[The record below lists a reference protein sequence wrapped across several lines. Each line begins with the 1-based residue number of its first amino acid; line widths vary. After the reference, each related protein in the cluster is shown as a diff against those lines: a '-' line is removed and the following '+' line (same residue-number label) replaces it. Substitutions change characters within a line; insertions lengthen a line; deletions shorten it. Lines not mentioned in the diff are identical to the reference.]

1 MEERREKREEREER
15 KELEE
20 MEKTSLPLK
29 KLSFKNEVYK
39 KVFLLGLAL
48 LFVAYLF
55 LNSKSIFKGFG
66 VLVGILGP
74 FILGGVI
81 AFIMKIPLNFLER
94 KVFDKVR
101 NEKFQKH
108 KRTISIAISFI
119 FIILVFF
126 LITAIIVPQLIN
138 SFDGLRKS
146 LPSFLQMAIDKTR
159 EIPYLNNY
167 SDKLQRE
174 YDNLSWNEIFNRI
187 KGFVTSS
194 DNSSQILSGALSTA
208 SSILGGLVSFMLA
221 LITSIYILA
230 DKERLGYQAKRICYS
245 FFDNN
250 LANKIIHVFHLL
262 HENFFGFIRGQ
273 LTVST
278 LIGIATFVASFVLR
292 IPNAATLGVI
302 VGVTDLIPII
312 GPFLGGAMCFIMIVI
327 EDSTKALMFLVLIV
341 ILQQLESNLIYPKIV
356 GDEVGLPSLWTLV
369 AITLGG
375 SLFGV
380 VGMWAFIPLASTLY
394 ELMREYTKY
403 KIDEKNLDLRMKKI

>member
-1 MEERREKREEREER
+1 MEEKKEDRERINN
-15 KELEE
+15 
-20 MEKTSLPLK
+20 PLK

-39 KVFLLGLAL
+39 KVFLMGLAL

-55 LNSKSIFKGFG
+55 LNSKSIFTGFG
-66 VLVGILGP
+66 VLLGILAP

-94 KVFDKVR
+94 KVFSKIK

-167 SDKLQRE
+167 SDKLQSE
-174 YDNLSWNEIFNRI
+174 YDSLSWNEIFNRI

-194 DNSSQILSGALSTA
+194 DNSSQILNGALSTA

-230 DKERLGYQAKRICYS
+230 DKERLGYQATRICYS
-245 FFDNN
+245 FFNN
-250 LANKIIHVFHLL
+250 KVANKIIHVAHLL

-341 ILQQLESNLIYPKIV
+341 ILQQVESNLVYPKIV
-356 GDEVGLPSLWTLV
+356 GDKVGLPSLWTLV
-369 AITLGG
+369 AITVGG

-403 KIDEKNLDLRMKKI
+403 KIDEKNLALRMKKI

>member
-1 MEERREKREEREER
+1 MEEKREDRE
-15 KELEE
+15 KIN
-20 MEKTSLPLK
+20 SPLK

-66 VLVGILGP
+66 VLLGILGP

-94 KVFDKVR
+94 KVFDKIK

-126 LITAIIVPQLIN
+126 LITAIILPQLIN

-194 DNSSQILSGALSTA
+194 DNSSQILNGALSTA

-230 DKERLGYQAKRICYS
+230 DKERLGYQATRICYS
-245 FFDNN
+245 FFNN
-250 LANKIIHVFHLL
+250 KVANKIIHVAHLL

>member
-1 MEERREKREEREER
+1 MEEKKEDREKINN
-15 KELEE
+15 
-20 MEKTSLPLK
+20 PLK

-39 KVFLLGLAL
+39 KVFLMGLAL

-55 LNSKSIFKGFG
+55 LNSKSIFIGFG
-66 VLVGILGP
+66 VLLGILAP

-94 KVFDKVR
+94 KVFSKVR

-167 SDKLQRE
+167 SDKLQSE

-194 DNSSQILSGALSTA
+194 DNSSQILNGALSTA

-230 DKERLGYQAKRICYS
+230 DKERLGYQATRICYS
-245 FFDNN
+245 FFNN
-250 LANKIIHVFHLL
+250 KVANKIIHVAHLL

-278 LIGIATFVASFVLR
+278 VIGIATFVASFVLR

-341 ILQQLESNLIYPKIV
+341 ILQQLESNLVYPKIV
-356 GDEVGLPSLWTLV
+356 GDKVGLPSLWTLV
-369 AITLGG
+369 AITVGG

>member
-1 MEERREKREEREER
+1 MEEKREER

-66 VLVGILGP
+66 VLLGILGP

-94 KVFDKVR
+94 KVFDKIR

-167 SDKLQRE
+167 SDKLQSE

-194 DNSSQILSGALSTA
+194 DKSSQILNGALSTA

-230 DKERLGYQAKRICYS
+230 DKERLGYQATRICYS
-245 FFDNN
+245 FFNKN
-250 LANKIIHVFHLL
+250 LANKIIHVAHLL

-278 LIGIATFVASFVLR
+278 VIGIATFVASFVLR

-341 ILQQLESNLIYPKIV
+341 ILQQVESNLIYPKIV

-394 ELMREYTKY
+394 EIMREYTKY

>member
-1 MEERREKREEREER
+1 MEEKRR
-15 KELEE
+15 ELEE

-39 KVFLLGLAL
+39 KVFLMGLAL

-55 LNSKSIFKGFG
+55 LNSKIIFNGFG
-66 VLVGILGP
+66 ILLGILAP
-74 FILGGVI
+74 FMLGGVI

-94 KVFDKVR
+94 KVFDKVKS
-101 NEKFQKH
+101 EKFQKH

-126 LITAIIVPQLIN
+126 LITAIILPQLIK

-167 SDKLQRE
+167 SDKLQSE
-174 YDNLSWNEIFNRI
+174 YDNLSWNEIFNRV
-187 KGFVTSS
+187 KSFVTSS
-194 DNSSQILSGALSTA
+194 EKSSHILNSAISTA

-230 DKERLGYQAKRICYS
+230 DKERLAYQATRICYS
-245 FFDNN
+245 FFNN
-250 LANKIIHVFHLL
+250 KVANKIIHVARLL

-278 LIGIATFVASFVLR
+278 IIGIATFVACFVLR
-292 IPNAATLGVI
+292 IPNAATIGVI

-327 EDSTKALMFLVLIV
+327 EDSTKALMFLILIV
-341 ILQQLESNLIYPKIV
+341 ILQQLESNLVYPKIV
-356 GDEVGLPSLWTLV
+356 GDKVGLPSLWTLV
-369 AITLGG
+369 AITVGG

-394 ELMREYTKY
+394 ELMREYTEY
-403 KIDEKNLDLRMKKI
+403 KIKEKNLDLRMKKI

>member
-1 MEERREKREEREER
+1 MEEKREDRE
-15 KELEE
+15 KIN
-20 MEKTSLPLK
+20 SPLK

-66 VLVGILGP
+66 VLLGILGP

-94 KVFDKVR
+94 KVFDKIK

-126 LITAIIVPQLIN
+126 LITAIILPQLIN

-159 EIPYLNNY
+159 EVPYLNNY

-194 DNSSQILSGALSTA
+194 DNSSQILNGALSTA
-208 SSILGGLVSFMLA
+208 SNILGGLVSFMLA

-230 DKERLGYQAKRICYS
+230 DKERLGYQATRICYS
-245 FFDNN
+245 FFDNKV
-250 LANKIIHVFHLL
+250 ANKIIHVAHLL

-278 LIGIATFVASFVLR
+278 VIGIATFVASFVLR

-341 ILQQLESNLIYPKIV
+341 ILQQLESNLVYPKIV
-356 GDEVGLPSLWTLV
+356 GDKVGLPSLWTLV
-369 AITLGG
+369 AITVGG

-394 ELMREYTKY
+394 EIMREYTKY

>member
-1 MEERREKREEREER
+1 MEEKREKR

-20 MEKTSLPLK
+20 IEKTSLPLK

-39 KVFLLGLAL
+39 KVFLMGLAL

-55 LNSKSIFKGFG
+55 LNSKIIFNGFG
-66 VLVGILGP
+66 ILLGILAP
-74 FILGGVI
+74 FMLGGVI

-94 KVFDKVR
+94 KVFDKVKS
-101 NEKFQKH
+101 EKFQKH

-126 LITAIIVPQLIN
+126 LITAIILPQLIK

-167 SDKLQRE
+167 SDKLQSE
-174 YDNLSWNEIFNRI
+174 YDNLSWNEIFNRV
-187 KGFVTSS
+187 KSFVTSS
-194 DNSSQILSGALSTA
+194 EKSSHILNSAISTA

-230 DKERLGYQAKRICYS
+230 DKERLAYQATRICYS
-245 FFDNN
+245 FFNN
-250 LANKIIHVFHLL
+250 KVANKIIHVARLL

-278 LIGIATFVASFVLR
+278 IIGIATFVACFVLR
-292 IPNAATLGVI
+292 IPNAATIGVI

-327 EDSTKALMFLVLIV
+327 EDSTKALMFLILIV
-341 ILQQLESNLIYPKIV
+341 ILQQLESNLVYPKIV
-356 GDEVGLPSLWTLV
+356 GDKVGLPSLWTLV
-369 AITLGG
+369 AITVGG

-394 ELMREYTKY
+394 ELMREYTEY
-403 KIDEKNLDLRMKKI
+403 KIKEKNLDLRMKKI

>member
-1 MEERREKREEREER
+1 MEEKKEDREKINN
-15 KELEE
+15 
-20 MEKTSLPLK
+20 PLK

-39 KVFLLGLAL
+39 KVFLMGLAL

-55 LNSKSIFKGFG
+55 LNSKSIFTGFG
-66 VLVGILGP
+66 VLLGILAP

-94 KVFDKVR
+94 KVFSKIK

-167 SDKLQRE
+167 SDKLQSE
-174 YDNLSWNEIFNRI
+174 YDSLSWNEIFNRI

-194 DNSSQILSGALSTA
+194 DNSSQILNGALSTA
-208 SSILGGLVSFMLA
+208 SNILGGLVSFMLA

-230 DKERLGYQAKRICYS
+230 DKERLGYQATRICYS
-245 FFDNN
+245 FFNN
-250 LANKIIHVFHLL
+250 KVANKIIHVAHLL

-341 ILQQLESNLIYPKIV
+341 ILQQVESNLVYPKIV
-356 GDEVGLPSLWTLV
+356 GDKVGLPSLWTLV
-369 AITLGG
+369 AITVGG

>member
-1 MEERREKREEREER
+1 MEEKREDRE
-15 KELEE
+15 KINN
-20 MEKTSLPLK
+20 PLK
-29 KLSFKNEVYK
+29 KLSFKSEVYK
-39 KVFLLGLAL
+39 KVFLMGLAL

-55 LNSKSIFKGFG
+55 LNSKSIFTGFG
-66 VLVGILGP
+66 VLLGILAP

-94 KVFDKVR
+94 KVFSKVK
-101 NEKFQKH
+101 NEKFQKN

-126 LITAIIVPQLIN
+126 IITAIIVPQLIN

-167 SDKLQRE
+167 SDKLQSE
-174 YDNLSWNEIFNRI
+174 YDSLSWNEIFNRI

-194 DNSSQILSGALSTA
+194 DNSSQILNGALSTA

-230 DKERLGYQAKRICYS
+230 DKERLGYQATRICYS
-245 FFDNN
+245 FFNN
-250 LANKIIHVFHLL
+250 KVANKIIHVAHLL

-341 ILQQLESNLIYPKIV
+341 ILQQVESNLVYPKIV
-356 GDEVGLPSLWTLV
+356 GDKVGLPSLWTLV
-369 AITLGG
+369 AITVGG

>member
-1 MEERREKREEREER
+1 MEEKR

-20 MEKTSLPLK
+20 IEKTSLPLK

-39 KVFLLGLAL
+39 KVFLMGLGL

-55 LNSKSIFKGFG
+55 LNSKIIFNGFG
-66 VLVGILGP
+66 ILLGILAP
-74 FILGGVI
+74 FMLGGVI

-94 KVFDKVR
+94 KVFDKVKS
-101 NEKFQKH
+101 EKFQKH

-126 LITAIIVPQLIN
+126 LITAIILPQLIK

-167 SDKLQRE
+167 SDKLQSE
-174 YDNLSWNEIFNRI
+174 YDNLSWNEIFNRV
-187 KGFVTSS
+187 KSFVTSS
-194 DNSSQILSGALSTA
+194 EKSSHILNSAISTA

-230 DKERLGYQAKRICYS
+230 DKERLAYQATRICYS
-245 FFDNN
+245 FFNN
-250 LANKIIHVFHLL
+250 KVANKIIHVARLL

-278 LIGIATFVASFVLR
+278 IIGIATFVACFVLR
-292 IPNAATLGVI
+292 IPNAATIGVI

-327 EDSTKALMFLVLIV
+327 EDSTKALMFLILIV
-341 ILQQLESNLIYPKIV
+341 ILQQLESNLVYPKIV
-356 GDEVGLPSLWTLV
+356 GDKVGLPSLWTLV
-369 AITLGG
+369 AITVGG

-394 ELMREYTKY
+394 ELMREYTEY
-403 KIDEKNLDLRMKKI
+403 KINEKNLDLRMKKI

>member
-1 MEERREKREEREER
+1 MEEKKEDREKINN
-15 KELEE
+15 
-20 MEKTSLPLK
+20 PLK

-39 KVFLLGLAL
+39 KVFLMGLAL

-55 LNSKSIFKGFG
+55 LNSKSIFTGFG
-66 VLVGILGP
+66 VLLGILAP

-94 KVFDKVR
+94 KVFSKVR

-167 SDKLQRE
+167 SDKLQSE

-194 DNSSQILSGALSTA
+194 DNSSQILNGALSTA
-208 SSILGGLVSFMLA
+208 SNILGGLVSFMLA

-230 DKERLGYQAKRICYS
+230 DKERLGYQATRICYS
-245 FFDNN
+245 FFNN
-250 LANKIIHVFHLL
+250 KVANKIIHVAHLL

-278 LIGIATFVASFVLR
+278 VIGIATFVASFVLR

-341 ILQQLESNLIYPKIV
+341 ILQQVESNLVYPKIV
-356 GDEVGLPSLWTLV
+356 GDKVGLPSLWTLV
-369 AITLGG
+369 AITVGG

>member
-1 MEERREKREEREER
+1 MEEKREDRE
-15 KELEE
+15 KINN
-20 MEKTSLPLK
+20 PLK

-39 KVFLLGLAL
+39 KVFLMGLAL

-55 LNSKSIFKGFG
+55 LNSKSIFTGFG
-66 VLVGILGP
+66 VLLGILAP

-94 KVFDKVR
+94 KVFSKIK

-167 SDKLQRE
+167 SDKLQSE

-194 DNSSQILSGALSTA
+194 DNSSQILNGALSTA

-230 DKERLGYQAKRICYS
+230 DKERLGYQATRICYS
-245 FFDNN
+245 FFNN
-250 LANKIIHVFHLL
+250 KVANKIIHVVHLL

-278 LIGIATFVASFVLR
+278 VIGIATFVASFVLR

-327 EDSTKALMFLVLIV
+327 EDSTKALIFLVLIV
-341 ILQQLESNLIYPKIV
+341 ILQQLESNLVYPKIV
-356 GDEVGLPSLWTLV
+356 GDKVGLPSLWTLV
-369 AITLGG
+369 AITVGG

>member
-1 MEERREKREEREER
+1 MEEKREDRE
-15 KELEE
+15 KIN
-20 MEKTSLPLK
+20 SPLK

-66 VLVGILGP
+66 VLLAILAP

-94 KVFDKVR
+94 KVFDKVK

-126 LITAIIVPQLIN
+126 LITAIILPQMIN

-159 EIPYLNNY
+159 EVPYLNNY
-167 SDKLQRE
+167 SDKLQSE

-194 DNSSQILSGALSTA
+194 DNSSQILNGALSTA
-208 SSILGGLVSFMLA
+208 SNILGGLVSFMLA

-230 DKERLGYQAKRICYS
+230 DKERLGYQATRICYS
-245 FFDNN
+245 FFNN
-250 LANKIIHVFHLL
+250 KVANKIIHVAHLL
-262 HENFFGFIRGQ
+262 HENFFGFIKGQ

>member
-1 MEERREKREEREER
+1 MEEKREDRE
-15 KELEE
+15 KINN
-20 MEKTSLPLK
+20 PLK

-39 KVFLLGLAL
+39 KVFLMGLAL

-55 LNSKSIFKGFG
+55 LNSKSIFTGFG
-66 VLVGILGP
+66 VLLGILAP

-167 SDKLQRE
+167 SDKLQSE

-194 DNSSQILSGALSTA
+194 DNSSQILNGALSTA

-230 DKERLGYQAKRICYS
+230 DKERLGYQATRICYS
-245 FFDNN
+245 FFNN
-250 LANKIIHVFHLL
+250 KVANKIIHVAHLL

-341 ILQQLESNLIYPKIV
+341 ILQQVESNLVYPKIV
-356 GDEVGLPSLWTLV
+356 GDKVGLPSLWTLV
-369 AITLGG
+369 AITVGG

>member
-1 MEERREKREEREER
+1 MEEKKEDREKINNH
-15 KELEE
+15 
-20 MEKTSLPLK
+20 LK

-39 KVFLLGLAL
+39 KVFLMGLAL

-55 LNSKSIFKGFG
+55 LNSKSIFTGFG
-66 VLVGILGP
+66 VLLGILAP

-94 KVFDKVR
+94 KVFSKIK

-167 SDKLQRE
+167 SDKLQSE

-194 DNSSQILSGALSTA
+194 DNSSQILNGALSTA
-208 SSILGGLVSFMLA
+208 SNILGGLVSFMLA

-230 DKERLGYQAKRICYS
+230 DKERLGYQATRICYS
-245 FFDNN
+245 FFNN
-250 LANKIIHVFHLL
+250 KVANKIIHVAHLL

-278 LIGIATFVASFVLR
+278 VIGIATFVASFVLR

-327 EDSTKALMFLVLIV
+327 EDSTKALMFLVLVV
-341 ILQQLESNLIYPKIV
+341 ILQQVESNLVYPKIV
-356 GDEVGLPSLWTLV
+356 GDKVGLPSLWTLV
-369 AITLGG
+369 AITVGG

>member
-1 MEERREKREEREER
+1 MEEKREDRE
-15 KELEE
+15 KIN
-20 MEKTSLPLK
+20 SSLK

-55 LNSKSIFKGFG
+55 LNSRSIFKGLG
-66 VLVGILGP
+66 VLVGILSP

-94 KVFDKVR
+94 KVFDKIK

-126 LITAIIVPQLIN
+126 LITAIILPQLIN

-159 EIPYLNNY
+159 EVPYLNNY

-194 DNSSQILSGALSTA
+194 DNSSQILNGALSTA
-208 SSILGGLVSFMLA
+208 SNILGGLVSFMLA

-230 DKERLGYQAKRICYS
+230 DKERLGYQATRICYS
-245 FFDNN
+245 FFNN
-250 LANKIIHVFHLL
+250 KVANKIIHLAHLL

-394 ELMREYTKY
+394 EIMREYTKY

>member
-1 MEERREKREEREER
+1 MEEKREKR

-39 KVFLLGLAL
+39 KVFLMGLGL
-48 LFVAYLF
+48 LFIAYLF
-55 LNSKSIFKGFG
+55 LNSKIIFNGFG
-66 VLVGILGP
+66 ILLGILAP

-94 KVFDKVR
+94 KVFVKIKS
-101 NEKFQKH
+101 EKFQKH

-126 LITAIIVPQLIN
+126 LITAIILPQLIK

-167 SDKLQRE
+167 SDKLQSE
-174 YDNLSWNEIFNRI
+174 YDNLSWNEIFNRV

-194 DNSSQILSGALSTA
+194 EKSSHILNSAISTA

-221 LITSIYILA
+221 IITSIYILA
-230 DKERLGYQAKRICYS
+230 DKERLAYQATRTCYS
-245 FFDNN
+245 FFNN
-250 LANKIIHVFHLL
+250 KVANKVIHIANLL
-262 HENFFGFIRGQ
+262 HENFFGFIKGQ
-273 LTVST
+273 ISVST
-278 LIGIATFVASFVLR
+278 IIGIATFVACFVLR
-292 IPNAATLGVI
+292 IPNAATIGVI

-327 EDSTKALMFLVLIV
+327 EDSTKALMFLILIV
-341 ILQQLESNLIYPKIV
+341 ILQQLESNLVYPKIV
-356 GDEVGLPSLWTLV
+356 GDKVGLPSLWTLV
-369 AITLGG
+369 AITVGG

-394 ELMREYTKY
+394 ELMREYTEY
-403 KIDEKNLDLRMKKI
+403 KIKEKNLDLRMKKI

>member
-1 MEERREKREEREER
+1 MEEKKEDREKINN
-15 KELEE
+15 
-20 MEKTSLPLK
+20 PLK

-39 KVFLLGLAL
+39 KVFLMGLAL

-55 LNSKSIFKGFG
+55 LNSKSIFTGFG
-66 VLVGILGP
+66 VLLGILAP

-94 KVFDKVR
+94 KVFSKIK

-167 SDKLQRE
+167 SDKLQSE

-194 DNSSQILSGALSTA
+194 DNSSQILNGALSTA
-208 SSILGGLVSFMLA
+208 SNILGGLVSFMLA

-230 DKERLGYQAKRICYS
+230 DKERLGYQATRICYS
-245 FFDNN
+245 FFNN
-250 LANKIIHVFHLL
+250 KVANKIIHVAHLL

-278 LIGIATFVASFVLR
+278 VIGIATFVASFVLR

-327 EDSTKALMFLVLIV
+327 EDSTKALIFLVLVV
-341 ILQQLESNLIYPKIV
+341 ILQQLESNLVYPKIV
-356 GDEVGLPSLWTLV
+356 GDKVGLPSLWTLV
-369 AITLGG
+369 AITVGG

>member
-1 MEERREKREEREER
+1 MEEKKEDIEKINN
-15 KELEE
+15 
-20 MEKTSLPLK
+20 PLK

-39 KVFLLGLAL
+39 KVFLMGLAL

-55 LNSKSIFKGFG
+55 LNSKSIFTGFG
-66 VLVGILGP
+66 VLLGILAP

-94 KVFDKVR
+94 KVFSKVR

-159 EIPYLNNY
+159 EVPYLNNY
-167 SDKLQRE
+167 SDKLQSE

-194 DNSSQILSGALSTA
+194 DNSSQILNGALSTA

-230 DKERLGYQAKRICYS
+230 DKERLGYQATRICYS
-245 FFDNN
+245 FFNN
-250 LANKIIHVFHLL
+250 KVANKIIHVAHLL

-341 ILQQLESNLIYPKIV
+341 ILQQVESNLVYPKIV
-356 GDEVGLPSLWTLV
+356 GDKVGLPSLWTLV
-369 AITLGG
+369 AITVGG

>member
-1 MEERREKREEREER
+1 MEEKREE
-15 KELEE
+15 KE
-20 MEKTSLPLK
+20 KINSPLK

-55 LNSKSIFKGFG
+55 LNSNSIFKGFG
-66 VLVGILGP
+66 VLLGILGP

-94 KVFDKVR
+94 KVFDKIK

-167 SDKLQRE
+167 SDKLQSE

-194 DNSSQILSGALSTA
+194 DKSSQILNGALSTA

-230 DKERLGYQAKRICYS
+230 DKERLGYQARRICYS

-278 LIGIATFVASFVLR
+278 VIGIATFVASFVLR

-394 ELMREYTKY
+394 ELVREYTKY

>member
-1 MEERREKREEREER
+1 MEEKREDRE
-15 KELEE
+15 KIN
-20 MEKTSLPLK
+20 SPLK

-66 VLVGILGP
+66 VLLGILAP

-94 KVFDKVR
+94 KVFDKVK

-126 LITAIIVPQLIN
+126 LITAIILPQLIN

-159 EIPYLNNY
+159 EVPYLNNY
-167 SDKLQRE
+167 SDKLQGE

-194 DNSSQILSGALSTA
+194 DNSSQILNGALSTA

-230 DKERLGYQAKRICYS
+230 DKERLGYQATRICYS
-245 FFDNN
+245 FFNN
-250 LANKIIHVFHLL
+250 KVANKIIHVAHLL

-380 VGMWAFIPLASTLY
+380 VGMWAFIPLVSTLY
-394 ELMREYTKY
+394 EIMREYTKY

>member
-1 MEERREKREEREER
+1 MEEKREER

-39 KVFLLGLAL
+39 KVFLMGLGL
-48 LFVAYLF
+48 LFIAYLF
-55 LNSKSIFKGFG
+55 LNSKIIFNGFG
-66 VLVGILGP
+66 VLLGILAP

-94 KVFDKVR
+94 KVFVKIKS
-101 NEKFQKH
+101 EKFQKH

-126 LITAIIVPQLIN
+126 LITAIILPQLIK

-167 SDKLQRE
+167 SDKLQSE
-174 YDNLSWNEIFNRI
+174 YDNLSWNEIFNRV

-194 DNSSQILSGALSTA
+194 EKSSHILNSAISTA

-221 LITSIYILA
+221 IITSIYILA
-230 DKERLGYQAKRICYS
+230 DKERLAYQATRTCYS
-245 FFDNN
+245 FFNN
-250 LANKIIHVFHLL
+250 KVANKVIHIANLL
-262 HENFFGFIRGQ
+262 HENFFGFIKGQ
-273 LTVST
+273 ISVST
-278 LIGIATFVASFVLR
+278 IIGIATFVACFVLR

-327 EDSTKALMFLVLIV
+327 EDSTKALMFLILIV
-341 ILQQLESNLIYPKIV
+341 ILQQLESNLIYPKVV
-356 GDEVGLPSLWTLV
+356 GDKVGLPSLWTLV
-369 AITLGG
+369 AITVGG

-394 ELMREYTKY
+394 ELMREYTEY
-403 KIDEKNLDLRMKKI
+403 KINEKNLDLRMKKI

>member
-1 MEERREKREEREER
+1 MEEKREDRE
-15 KELEE
+15 KINN
-20 MEKTSLPLK
+20 PLK

-39 KVFLLGLAL
+39 KVFLMGLAL

-55 LNSKSIFKGFG
+55 LNSKSIFTGFG
-66 VLVGILGP
+66 VLLGILAP

-94 KVFDKVR
+94 KVFSKIK

-167 SDKLQRE
+167 SDKLQSE

-194 DNSSQILSGALSTA
+194 DNSSQILNGALSTA

-230 DKERLGYQAKRICYS
+230 DKERLGYQATRICYS
-245 FFDNN
+245 FFNN
-250 LANKIIHVFHLL
+250 KVANKIIHVAHLL

-327 EDSTKALMFLVLIV
+327 EDSTKALMFLVLIL
-341 ILQQLESNLIYPKIV
+341 ILQQVESNLVYPKIV
-356 GDEVGLPSLWTLV
+356 GDKVGLPSLWTLV
-369 AITLGG
+369 AITVGG

>member
-1 MEERREKREEREER
+1 MEEKKENREKINN
-15 KELEE
+15 
-20 MEKTSLPLK
+20 PLN

-39 KVFLLGLAL
+39 KVFLMGLAL

-55 LNSKSIFKGFG
+55 LNSKSIFTGFG
-66 VLVGILGP
+66 VLLGILAP

-94 KVFDKVR
+94 KVFSKVR
-101 NEKFQKH
+101 NEKFQKN

-167 SDKLQRE
+167 SDKLQSE

-194 DNSSQILSGALSTA
+194 DNSSQILNGALSTA

-230 DKERLGYQAKRICYS
+230 DKERLGYQATRICYS
-245 FFDNN
+245 FFNN
-250 LANKIIHVFHLL
+250 KVANKIIHVVHLL

-341 ILQQLESNLIYPKIV
+341 ILQQVESNLVYPKIV
-356 GDEVGLPSLWTLV
+356 GDKVGLPSLWTLV
-369 AITLGG
+369 AITVGG

-403 KIDEKNLDLRMKKI
+403 KIDEKNLDLRMKKV

>member
-1 MEERREKREEREER
+1 MEEKREDRE
-15 KELEE
+15 KIN
-20 MEKTSLPLK
+20 SPLK

-55 LNSKSIFKGFG
+55 LNSKSIFKGFE
-66 VLVGILGP
+66 VLLGILGP

-94 KVFDKVR
+94 KVFDKIK

-126 LITAIIVPQLIN
+126 LITAIILPQLIN

-159 EIPYLNNY
+159 EVPYLNNY
-167 SDKLQRE
+167 SDKLQRK

-194 DNSSQILSGALSTA
+194 DNSSQILNGALSTA
-208 SSILGGLVSFMLA
+208 SNILGGLVSFMLA

-230 DKERLGYQAKRICYS
+230 DKERLGYQATRICYS
-245 FFDNN
+245 FFNN
-250 LANKIIHVFHLL
+250 KVANKIIHVAHLL

-278 LIGIATFVASFVLR
+278 VIGIATFVASFVLR

-341 ILQQLESNLIYPKIV
+341 ILQQLESNLVYPKIV
-356 GDEVGLPSLWTLV
+356 GDKVGLPSLWTLV
-369 AITLGG
+369 AITVGG

>member
-1 MEERREKREEREER
+1 MEEKIEER

-20 MEKTSLPLK
+20 IEKTSLPLK
-29 KLSFKNEVYK
+29 KVSFKSEVYK
-39 KVFLLGLAL
+39 KVFLMGLGL
-48 LFVAYLF
+48 LFIAYLF
-55 LNSKSIFKGFG
+55 LNSKIIFNGFG
-66 VLVGILGP
+66 VLLGILAP

-94 KVFDKVR
+94 KVFVKIKS
-101 NEKFQKH
+101 EKFQKH

-126 LITAIIVPQLIN
+126 LITAIILPQLIK

-167 SDKLQRE
+167 SDKLQSE
-174 YDNLSWNEIFNRI
+174 YDNLSWNEIFNRV

-194 DNSSQILSGALSTA
+194 EKSSHILNSAISTA

-230 DKERLGYQAKRICYS
+230 DKERLGYQARRICFS
-245 FFDNN
+245 FFNEKV
-250 LANKIIHVFHLL
+250 ANMMVHIANLL
-262 HENFFGFIRGQ
+262 HENFFGFIKGQ
-273 LTVST
+273 ISVST
-278 LIGIATFVASFVLR
+278 IIGIATFVTCFVLR
-292 IPNAATLGVI
+292 IPNAATIGVI

-327 EDSTKALMFLVLIV
+327 EDSTKALMFLILVV
-341 ILQQLESNLIYPKIV
+341 ILQQLESNLVYPKVV
-356 GDEVGLPSLWTLV
+356 GDKVGLPSLWTLV
-369 AITLGG
+369 AITVGG

-380 VGMWAFIPLASTLY
+380 VGMWGFIPLASTLY
-394 ELMREYTKY
+394 ELMREYTEY
-403 KIDEKNLDLRMKKI
+403 KINEKNLDLRMKKI